1 MSFRHRFSTIV
12 PAIVSGVGCGG
23 AVCAL
28 IVLAAVPADAA
39 DAPARLIEA
48 IKAGNRSAVTALL
61 KQPAEIGARAADG
74 TTPLHWAARLDN
86 LETVHAL
93 LRAGAEVNAI
103 NRYGVTPLAL
113 AATNGNGDIVAALLK
128 AGADA
133 NAALP
138 EGETVL
144 MTAARTGNPDVVMQL
159 IERGA
164 DVNAQESWLGET
176 ALMWAAAQD
185 NAAAVTTLIEHG
197 AKPDLAS
204 SLTTYKR
211 KTAGQTVLPRGGF
224 TALMYAAREGA
235 IEAARALADGGA
247 NLDLAD
253 PDGAT
258 ALILAIINANY
269 DLGVALLE
277 KGADPDVADATG
289 MTPLYAAVDMNTLAF
304 MHGRPTSRP
313 SGLLDSVD
321 MVKAL
326 LAYRAKPDLALKA
339 PTMQRHNNGPNQNL
353 GEGTTPLM
361 RAAKGGD
368 VALMRLLLAAGADP
382 ALRQKNQNTLLMLAA
397 GFGRK
402 FNQNADSQEYE
413 RATEEELLAA
423 VKVAVELG
431 LDVNA
436 ANAQGDTA
444 MHVAAGESI
453 VRFLAAHGAR
463 LDARN
468 KQGRTPLDVAILRKD
483 GSGRQLLP
491 GALAAFQELG
501 APATIAASSRPPVE
515 QPAANAAEE
524 ER

>member
-1 MSFRHRFSTIV
+1 MTFRHRFT
-12 PAIVSGVGCGG
+12 AVGCRG
-23 AVCAL
+23 ALCAL
-28 IVLAAVPADAA
+28 IMISTARVGGGDTPS
-39 DAPARLIEA
+39 RLIDA
-48 IKAGNRSAVTALL
+48 IKAGNRAAVTVLL
-61 KQPAEIGARAADG
+61 KQPSEIRARAADG
-74 TTPLHWAARLDN
+74 ATPLHWAVRMDD
-86 LETVHAL
+86 LETVRAL
-93 LRAGAEVNAI
+93 VRAGADVNAL
-103 NRYGVTPLAL
+103 NRYGVAPLSL
-113 AATNGNGDIVAALLK
+113 AATNGHGDIVAALLK

-133 NAALP
+133 NVALP

-185 NAAAVTTLIEHG
+185 NAAAVQMLLEHG

-204 SLTTYKR
+204 NSTTYKR
-211 KTAGQTVLPRGGF
+211 RTAGQTILPRGGF

-247 NLDLAD
+247 NLNLGD

-258 ALILAIINANY
+258 ALILAIINSHY
-269 DLGVALLE
+269 DLGVELLE
-277 KGADPDVADATG
+277 KGANPDVADSTG

-326 LAYRAKPDLALKA
+326 LAHGAKPDLALKT

-368 VALMRLLLAAGADP
+368 VTLMRLLLAAGADP

-436 ANAQGDTA
+436 ANAQGETA

-453 VRFLAAHGAR
+453 VRFLAQHGAK
-463 LDARN
+463 LDTKN